1 LSSSLAIEVQNVSGF
16 EPLPRALSIRS
27 WAALPFSGERRSGEL
42 TVRIV
47 DAHESAVLNGKYR
60 DQRGPTNVLAFP
72 SETPE
77 LPGAELLPVG
87 DLVICAE
94 IVAREAAEQGKPLE
108 AHWAHIVIHG
118 ALHLLGY
125 DHATDRGAQRMQQ
138 RERELLA
145 QLGFADPYANFDG
158 T

>member
-1 LSSSLAIEVQNVSGF
+1 
-16 EPLPRALSIRS
+16 
-27 WAALPFSGERRSGEL
+27 
-42 TVRIV
+42 
-47 DAHESAVLNGKYR
+47 
-60 DQRGPTNVLAFP
+60 VLAFP

-77 LPGAELLPVG
+77 LPGTELLPVG